1 MAVRETGC
9 RLGRHS
15 SSHLSSVLSM
25 IEADGASGF
34 HHSGAAIM
42 GRWTELALKVAD
54 AKRVGGTPQGE
65 RAMAELEPFIVQTAR
80 RIHHG
85 QHGTLRKQRALDF
98 IAMAPA
104 QVWAKIEKF
113 EQWYEREL
121 SPEARADETKE
132 WFSAWCRVELR
143 YRYLDQG
150 RAQADEQ
157 RLQSLSEQGA
167 VPDRTAA
174 DPTEPVGGFELG
186 PDEVDRIKAWDA
198 LDGVI
203 LFSLTHQWDKV
214 PQDLWRHWLDQLGLE
229 EPFPT
234 SEFIQAPKLKKRAV
248 LASSLGVSR
257 DVIYQRWLRLKLR
270 FQDQLAEESRVES
283 A

>member
-1 MAVRETGC
+1 
-9 RLGRHS
+9 
-15 SSHLSSVLSM
+15 
-25 IEADGASGF
+25 
-34 HHSGAAIM
+34 M
-42 GRWTELALKVAD
+42 GRWTELALKVAA
-54 AKRVGGTPQGE
+54 AKRAGGAPEGE
-65 RAMAELEPFIVQTAR
+65 RAMSELEPFITQTAR

-104 QVWAKIEKF
+104 LVWAKIEKF

-121 SPEARADETKE
+121 PPQVRADEAKE

-157 RLQSLSEQGA
+157 RLHSLAEQGA
-167 VPDRTAA
+167 VADPRAA
-174 DPTEPVGGFELG
+174 DPTEPATGFELA
-186 PDEVDRIKAWDA
+186 PDDVDRIKAWDP

-214 PQDLWRHWLDQLGLE
+214 PPEVWQHWLDQLGLE
-229 EPFPT
+229 QPFPPG
-234 SEFIQAPKLKKRAV
+234 EFIQAPKLKKRAV
-248 LASSLGVSR
+248 LASALGVSR

-270 FQDQLAEESRVES
+270 FQDQLSEVSQVES